1 MYPKP
6 EDDLRGWDVHAI
18 GAGAGHHIAHADESI
33 IAWGASCTSG
43 ELGQGEGGKKSS
55 ARPVKVDS
63 LEGVKVAQVACGPAN
78 TVLLVDGT
86 NKVVG
91 ELEEWT
97 PAQAPVAEEAGAS
110 VGAGKGKGGAKRK
123 ADAPKGGKAKKGK

>member
-1 MYPKP
+1 MCV
-6 EDDLRGWDVHAI
+6 G
-18 GAGAGHHIAHADESI
+18 
-33 IAWGASCTSG
+33 TTG

-91 ELEEWT
+91 DLGEWT
-97 PAQAPVAEEAGAS
+97 PAHAPIAEESAPA
-110 VGAGKGKGGAKRK
+110 AGKGKGGAKRK
-123 ADAPKGGKAKKGK
+123 SDAPKGGKAKKGK